1 MLSDGAVSLSTS
13 RHRIIADVL
22 RHLIAPLHAGT
33 PGNSVCIGVEIAPGN
48 GPGAN
53 HHQGRIVVSAL
64 FSQLSNFALGIRKCS
79 CKIRQVRTTRI
90 IFDPVLSAYCEEI
103 SRHRTPPRLRPSGLV
118 LHFIDD
124 GQRSI
129 DADQRRVSGERRSS
143 SGSLSMLDDPPRF
156 IAGEQSHSTHF
167 SALWLSCS
175 AQPRLSI
182 SPQSVARHISVA
194 PAPSVPE
201 GVWNG
206 EQQ

>member
-1 MLSDGAVSLSTS
+1 MAVARRLVA
-13 RHRIIADVL
+13 RKKRQGQYRL
-22 RHLIAPLHAGT
+22 
-33 PGNSVCIGVEIAPGN
+33 PGFIFYD
-48 GPGAN
+48 

-90 IFDPVLSAYCEEI
+90 IFDPVPSAYCEEL
-103 SRHRTPPRLRPSGLV
+103 SRHRTSPRLRPSGLV
-118 LHFIDD
+118 LHFTDD
-124 GQRSI
+124 GRKNI
-129 DADQRRVSGERRSS
+129 DANQRRVSGERRSS

-156 IAGEQSHSTHF
+156 IAGEQSRSTHF
-167 SALWLSCS
+167 SALWLSSS

-194 PAPSVPE
+194 PKAPSVPE